1 VQELLDFIHFQECQ
15 LMNVDFT
22 SGQIDVWMM
31 ANNGKRTRTSY
42 DVGSLSQDGYV
53 RVWCNGRLRM
63 KHRLL
68 FFLYHGYVPCEVDHD
83 NNIRND
89 NCITNLIDSIRSEN
103 TKDKTPR
110 TFKQLKEPEVHD
122 LCKDHVSG
130 NYSITDLAS
139 KYGRSRVQIKAILS
153 KKYWSKVSDHYF

>member
-1 VQELLDFIHFQECQ
+1 MQELLDFIYFQDCQ
-15 LMNVDFT
+15 LKNVDFAT
-22 SGQIDVWMM
+22 GKIDVWMM
-31 ANNGKRTRTSY
+31 ANNGKRTRTSL

-53 RVWCNGRLRM
+53 RIWCNGKLRM

-68 FFLYHGYVPCEVDHD
+68 FFLYHGYIPYEVDHD

-89 NCITNLIDSIRSEN
+89 NSINNLVDSSRSEN
-103 TKDKTPR
+103 TKDKIPR
-110 TFKQLKEPEVHD
+110 SYTQLKASDIHD
-122 LCKDHVSG
+122 LCKDHITG

-153 KKYWSKVSDHYF
+153 KKYWSKISDQYF